1 MSNGTSYI
9 DDIITKQ
16 NSETIIIKLQ
26 SDNDGRYG
34 FNVKVIDFIF
44 FCIDTKNDFV

>member
-16 NSETIIIKLQ
+16 NSDTIIIKLQ

-34 FNVKVIDFIF
+34 FNVKVIH
-44 FCIDTKNDFV
+44 